1 MEVLRNNR
9 EILITLLEAFVYDPL
24 LEWNVEH
31 LEKFFFSFFFIYF
44 INEFQKMDQHFFF
57 FKKKKRENKE
67 IELNISLGIIASRIV
82 EIKVFILNFFFS
94 KKKMIRNQYSQ

>member
-31 LEKFFFSFFFIYF
+31 LEKFFFSFFLFISLMNF
-44 INEFQKMDQHFFF
+44 KKWINIFF
-57 FKKKKRENKE
+57 FKKKKKRK
-67 IELNISLGIIASRIV
+67 
-82 EIKVFILNFFFS
+82 
-94 KKKMIRNQYSQ
+94 